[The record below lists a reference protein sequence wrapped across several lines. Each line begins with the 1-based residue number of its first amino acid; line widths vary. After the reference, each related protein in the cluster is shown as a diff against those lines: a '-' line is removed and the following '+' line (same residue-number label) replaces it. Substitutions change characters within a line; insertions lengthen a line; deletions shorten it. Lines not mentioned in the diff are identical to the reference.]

1 MLARYWLLGP
11 RQRMLHLITNELF
24 VGLCSRYYKR
34 VFFFSNFVPYPL
46 VPNDR
51 HVRRQGHGC
60 TVHTKVVYG
69 PKESHDSTTFGQS
82 IDPTKSHVNAAWLFS
97 VYKKSPRNLGM
108 ILKRAM
114 AAHL

>member
-11 RQRMLHLITNELF
+11 RQRMLHLITCELF
-24 VGLCSRYYKR
+24 GSLCSRYYNR
-34 VFFFSNFVPYPL
+34 VFFSNFVPYPL
-46 VPNDR
+46 RPNER
-51 HVRRQGHGC
+51 HVRKQGYGC
-60 TVHTKVVYG
+60 TLWLCVG
-69 PKESHDSTTFGQS
+69 PKESHDSTFGQS
-82 IDPTKSHVNAAWLFS
+82 IDPKESHVNADWLFS